1 MYFEHYFTEENFP
14 LLLDHSFIPEFH
26 QEIIQEGTWENPGL
40 CACIQFA
47 WALVL
52 RSCSQWPNIVG
63 AVEVLE
69 EDEGVLDLA
78 VDENVFGFLRYC
90 VLGASNFHQEV
101 FVDPSSTTFH

>member
-1 MYFEHYFTEENFP
+1 M
-14 LLLDHSFIPEFH
+14 
-26 QEIIQEGTWENPGL
+26 
-40 CACIQFA
+40 CACIRLA

-101 FVDPSSTTFH
+101 QTVCLDLTTATLLLNHPSSVKMKVKILETQ